1 MVENSRAG
9 RKRRKRGRCQLGN
22 RVSNGVDVE
31 MHRICVD
38 FCPSWGCSLRGG
50 NFMIW
55 GRQLWPGTSLS
66 WTAQAVGTHTK
77 FLTSRGTPMG
87 ISGIWAEKEH
97 TSPEWITAC
106 SHYGGAVA
114 TQSKRLTH
122 VNNCQNNLRILNYG
136 LFLWV
141 GRIWGEKWKIFFY
154 QFGDWENGDMFH
166 WWNKNWEEVRSWYGK
181 NKIYGVWQENGLSD
195 TDAKFQKSPEL
206 QLRVRMKT
214 VAFMWR
220 EMTSLPSQLHVR
232 AFLLDSVI

>member
-9 RKRRKRGRCQLGN
+9 RKKRKRGSRQLGN
-22 RVSNGVDVE
+22 RVSNGVDLE

-66 WTAQAVGTHTK
+66 WTAQAVGTHMK

-87 ISGIWAEKEH
+87 ISGIWAEKEQ
-97 TSPEWITAC
+97 TSPEWIAAC

-122 VNNCQNNLRILNYG
+122 VHNCQNNFRILNYG

-141 GRIWGEKWKIFFY
+141 GRIWGEKWKIFFTNLEIGRMDRC
-154 QFGDWENGDMFH
+154 FTD
-166 WWNKNWEEVRSWYGK
+166 EVRIERKW
-181 NKIYGVWQENGLSD
+181 GVDVVRIKYMECD
-195 TDAKFQKSPEL
+195 RKMDFQTQMLNFKSHL
-206 QLRVRMKT
+206 NCN
-214 VAFMWR
+214 
-220 EMTSLPSQLHVR
+220 
-232 AFLLDSVI
+232 